1 MHPSAWKVF
10 FRDFACRGFSEVV
23 TKVRPGSMMSLLRGN
38 QGWRVPRVGR
48 REQGLSPLSP
58 PHPRSLYHGGEPGNG
73 WGVVLMVGV
82 VHHRLRSGA
91 LRLRSGWLPILQTAV
106 AACLAWFLAVLILGL
121 ERPTFAPIAAV
132 IVLGLAV
139 GERGRRAV
147 ELTLAVAFGVALAD
161 LLLSIVGVGAVQAGV
176 LVVLAM
182 GLAVFLGG
190 GDLGV
195 KEAAISA
202 MIIMFTF
209 TPSAAGFPIDRFLE
223 ALIGGGTALLINA
236 LLPVD
241 PERLVEDAAFPVFAE
256 SAAVLEEVADALERG
271 DAGRVQRAYVKAR
284 EIDARVAGLK
294 EAVAAGRETARLAP
308 PRRRSLRHMDL
319 YAAASDQIDL
329 TVRDVRALARA
340 ALSVVWP
347 EDPAPERLLAA
358 IRGLARATEAL
369 ATYLQTS
376 GDPPEETRR
385 LALEAAKEAST
396 LLEEHEDLARNLGVN
411 ALVDQIH
418 SSAVDLLGG
427 TGMDRAASLQALEE
441 ATGRASW

>member
-1 MHPSAWKVF
+1 
-10 FRDFACRGFSEVV
+10 
-23 TKVRPGSMMSLLRGN
+23 MMLI
-38 QGWRVPRVGR
+38 GR
-48 REQGLSPLSP
+48 R
-58 PHPRSLYHGGEPGNG
+58 EPGNG
-73 WGVVLMVGV
+73 QWVDIMVSVVRQRL
-82 VHHRLRSGA
+82 HSAAIRLRSA
-91 LRLRSGWLPILQTAV
+91 WLQILQTAV
-106 AACLAWFLAVLILGL
+106 AACVAWSLAVLILGQ

-132 IVLGLAV
+132 IALGLAV
-139 GERGRRAV
+139 GERARRAV
-147 ELTLAVAFGVALAD
+147 ELTLGVAFGVALAD
-161 LLLSIVGVGAVQAGV
+161 LLVSLVGVGAVQAGAV
-176 LVVLAM
+176 VVLAM

-202 MIIMFTF
+202 LIIMITF
-209 TPSAAGFPIDRFLE
+209 RSSQAGFPIERFLE

-236 LLPVD
+236 LLPVN
-241 PERLVEDAAFPVFAE
+241 PERMVEEAAFPVFAE
-256 SAAVLEEVADALERG
+256 SAAVLEEVADALEDG
-271 DAGRVQRAYVKAR
+271 DAERAQRAYVKAR

-308 PRRRSLRHMDL
+308 PRRRSLGHMDL

-329 TVRDVRALARA
+329 SVRDVRALARA
-340 ALSVVWP
+340 ALSVVQP

-369 ATYLQTS
+369 AAYLQTS

-396 LLEEHEDLARNLGVN
+396 LLEEHEDLASNLGVN

-418 SSAVDLLGG
+418 SSAVDLQGS
-427 TGMDRAASLQALEE
+427 TGLDRAAALRALQE

>member
-1 MHPSAWKVF
+1 VGNKGGGSLVSA
-10 FRDFACRGFSEVV
+10 EE
-23 TKVRPGSMMSLLRGN
+23 TKALVLQRLHS
-38 QGWRVPRVGR
+38 
-48 REQGLSPLSP
+48 
-58 PHPRSLYHGGEPGNG
+58 
-73 WGVVLMVGV
+73 GV
-82 VHHRLRSGA
+82 

-139 GERGRRAV
+139 GERARRAL
-147 ELTLAVAFGVALAD
+147 ELTLGVAFGVALAD
-161 LLLSIVGVGAVQAGV
+161 LLLSVIGVGALQAGV
-176 LVVLAM
+176 FVVLAM
-182 GLAVFLGG
+182 AVAVFLGG

-209 TPSAAGFPIDRFLE
+209 TPSAAGFPIERFLE
-223 ALIGGGTALLINA
+223 ALIGGSIALLINA
-236 LLPVD
+236 LLPVN
-241 PERLVEDAAFPVFAE
+241 PERMVEDAAFPVFAE
-256 SAAVLEEVADALERG
+256 SVAVLEEVADALEDG
-271 DAGRVQRAYVKAR
+271 DARRVQRAYVKAR

-294 EAVAAGRETARLAP
+294 EAVDAGRETARLAP
-308 PRRRSLRHMDL
+308 PRRKSLGHMEL
-319 YAAASDQIDL
+319 YTRAADQIDL

-340 ALSVVWP
+340 ALSVVQP

-358 IRGLARATEAL
+358 IRALARATEAL
-369 ATYLQTS
+369 AAYLQTS

-385 LALEAAKEAST
+385 LALEAATEASK
-396 LLEEHEDLARNLGVN
+396 LLEEHEDLASNLGVN

-418 SSAVDLLGG
+418 SSAVDLIGG
-427 TGMDRAASLQALEE
+427 TGMDRSEALQALEE

>member
-1 MHPSAWKVF
+1 MVSVVRQRLHSATTRLKSAW
-10 FRDFACRGFSEVV
+10 
-23 TKVRPGSMMSLLRGN
+23 L
-38 QGWRVPRVGR
+38 Q
-48 REQGLSPLSP
+48 
-58 PHPRSLYHGGEPGNG
+58 
-73 WGVVLMVGV
+73 
-82 VHHRLRSGA
+82 
-91 LRLRSGWLPILQTAV
+91 ILQTAV
-106 AACLAWFLAVLILGL
+106 AACVAWSLAVLILGQ

-132 IVLGLAV
+132 IALGLAV
-139 GERGRRAV
+139 GERARRAV
-147 ELTLAVAFGVALAD
+147 ELTIGVAFGVALAD
-161 LLLSIVGVGAVQAGV
+161 LLVSLVGVGAVQAGAV
-176 LVVLAM
+176 VVLAM

-202 MIIMFTF
+202 LIIMITF
-209 TPSAAGFPIDRFLE
+209 RSSQAGFPIERFLE

-236 LLPVD
+236 LLPVN
-241 PERLVEDAAFPVFAE
+241 PERMVEDAAFPVFAE
-256 SAAVLEEVADALERG
+256 SAAVLEEVADALEQG
-271 DAGRVQRAYVKAR
+271 DAGRAQRAYVRAR

-308 PRRRSLRHMDL
+308 PRRRSLGHMDL

-340 ALSVVWP
+340 ALSVVQHEA

-418 SSAVDLLGG
+418 SSAVDLIGG
-427 TGMDRAASLQALEE
+427 TGMDRAAALQALEE
-441 ATGRASW
+441 ATGRTSW

>member
-1 MHPSAWKVF
+1 VSAEENKALV
-10 FRDFACRGFSEVV
+10 
-23 TKVRPGSMMSLLRGN
+23 L
-38 QGWRVPRVGR
+38 QRV
-48 REQGLSPLSP
+48 
-58 PHPRSLYHGGEPGNG
+58 H
-73 WGVVLMVGV
+73 
-82 VHHRLRSGA
+82 SGA

-139 GERGRRAV
+139 GERGRRAL
-147 ELTLAVAFGVALAD
+147 ELTLGVAFGVALAD
-161 LLLSIVGVGAVQAGV
+161 LLLSVVGVGAVQAGV

-202 MIIMFTF
+202 LIIMFTY
-209 TPSAAGFPIDRFLE
+209 TPSAASFPIERFLE
-223 ALIGGGTALLINA
+223 ALIGGSTALLINA
-236 LLPVD
+236 LLPVN
-241 PERLVEDAAFPVFAE
+241 PERMVEDAAFPVFAE
-256 SAAVLEEVADALERG
+256 SAAVLEEVADALEDG
-271 DAGRVQRAYVKAR
+271 DARRVQRAYVKAR

-308 PRRRSLRHMDL
+308 PRRRSLGHMEL
-319 YAAASDQIDL
+319 YTRAADQIDL

-340 ALSVVWP
+340 ALSVVQP
-347 EDPAPERLLAA
+347 EDPAPQRLLAA

-369 ATYLQTS
+369 AAYLQTS
-376 GDPPEETRR
+376 GDPPDETRR
-385 LALEAAKEAST
+385 LALEAATEAST

-418 SSAVDLLGG
+418 SSAVDLIGG
-427 TGMDRAASLQALEE
+427 TGMDRSEALQALEE